1 MEDLIQK
8 LIQAKTLT
16 SALIQA
22 MFISAKKLQT
32 EQQNSET
39 WDKITQVLWFQQQSG
54 LFKLDD
60 QLLCSTCLYTVMPL
74 SGKEEFYLNE
84 VLQAIDHEINQ
95 RNNDVMIN
103 PKTTWTVSL
112 MYGMFQSN
120 FLTKSRKAN
129 TTLEVLLNSIVDL
142 LIQMAYDYSRNTFIV
157 FKTISSLK
165 KVCGTKFQ
173 DCIFTDNNQVKL
185 LNLVNHN
192 WENPITGVRDLNKI
206 IFQRL
211 ISLMDD
217 TTYQSVVKEID
228 RFYWNKAK
236 YLMLAEIIG
245 QCKGNISKLMKES
258 DWLTGLSSSLE
269 KPGLVSAGTDMYFAI
284 LKNMATED
292 DWIQMFLPIVDTIL
306 NGESTKPIEH
316 FNNYWCLQTFKKFP
330 SLVTQFEVI
339 FENTEELERKLY
351 NSLSILKQAN
361 KLGIVQK
368 NWNSRDYS
376 LLQSMVLQGIEHS
389 NVDIRMAAFDIIC
402 EFQGKTIPS
411 QLEFELVLNYLKN
424 NINSDCTVLR
434 LGMLKCLKNFLMQNH
449 SAFTTHCKNN
459 DPVDLQSLQK
469 FLIAL
474 QELVVSNLN
483 VKGNYQRKITSVKV
497 CSIVWECLID
507 IPKNKKNQTRHCD
520 TTLYKLLHDDGKWLL
535 SDETFVKKLI
545 SFLQDPSD
553 DIRENVVHL
562 LLNYY
567 SPAFKKTNL
576 LINHVID
583 EALKSIGSK
592 FFYEISCGQS
602 MFKLIVSI
610 LLKEKLE
617 LATFKT
623 VENVFTFAFNEL
635 TNENELNRDILE
647 SIENG
652 KQLHSF
658 MDIMLVVLDVCDQK
672 SYNFKISDEEIIRL
686 LKTLDNISNHFAWEE
701 NSSSSD
707 FSKIN
712 DMVEQIINKS
722 GYASKDE
729 KDNTKIS
736 GIYQMVLNCI
746 WLNVKACCDLASLMI
761 RHCDQVQYIE
771 KFLIIITR
779 VLESSRHKGAI
790 EAAGAALG
798 QAIQYLTSL
807 PDEVDI
813 SSIPHVLLK
822 NKLKELITEASKM
835 ASITRRG
842 AGLSIMVHRIVSS
855 DMKKG
860 KPLFHYFMN
869 MILETC
875 SHSED
880 LPEKLH
886 GNTDIENEKDLPKAI
901 YIHFL
906 TRIVVDSSIASDV
919 MYYSPQLAKLAFDNL
934 TSPHWQIRNAA
945 LQLYGALVP
954 KLIGQKKASGT
965 GDETIAT
972 VACDEIRTH
981 SPKLW
986 MYINH
991 QLGNISTSDKV
1002 LSHSNLVPI
1011 LNMLANS
1018 AMRYN
1023 FTSDITEE
1031 TSTNSN
1037 LLQSL
1042 ICLLD
1047 SPIYTVRRLTAKSI
1061 FNIFS
1066 FDVIY
1071 EALLKHGL
1079 VSENFLH
1086 GVLILLAHCYKHYN
1100 DKGINAQF
1108 QVIKQAIQSKLYKGR
1123 HSYLCKELYEDI
1135 FEFNASVDTLL
1146 DTMAELDANGYAP
1159 GIHSWANARLRK
1171 CVRNISWYEIS
1182 HVIEIFANRTGFENC
1197 CKALLDKIKCE
1208 NEEIPEDVLKK
1219 IAELLLACNN
1229 KFSSSEIWKILYK
1242 ISQSVE
1248 INCCTE
1254 HLLQAIQTNGHT
1266 YKLRYLLPFTVRILL
1281 GKNDEKGVV
1290 YLTTEILKLCN
1301 PEAVDV
1307 EMRYIATLAN
1317 NELSIAFHRLP
1328 DSVKVTMIKSA
1339 IILLQDEDEDVRILS
1354 TIFYKNV
1361 SQSKILPH
1369 PYICLKK
1376 LLESKLLNNVLS
1388 NPQGGINTICQDLP
1402 ALLTKTN
1409 NINASDSYN
1418 PFAND
1423 SKNIY
1428 LEVEI
1433 LQQLLHNL
1441 NVSMSVT

>member
-1 MEDLIQK
+1 MEDLLQK
-8 LIQAKTLT
+8 LLEAKTLT
-16 SALIQA
+16 NALIQEV
-22 MFISAKKLQT
+22 FISAKKLQSV
-32 EQQNSET
+32 EQNSES
-39 WDKITQVLWFQQQSG
+39 WDKVTQVLWYQLQSG
-54 LFKLDD
+54 LLKLDD
-60 QLLCSTCLYTVMPL
+60 QLLCSTCFYTIIPL
-74 SGKEEFYLNE
+74 TGKEEFYLKGL
-84 VLQAIDHEINQ
+84 LQGIDHELNQ
-95 RNNDVMIN
+95 RENDVIIN
-103 PKTTWTVSL
+103 PKTTWAVSL
-112 MYGMFQSN
+112 MYGMSQSN

-129 TTLEVLLNSIVDL
+129 TTLELLLNSTIDL

-165 KVCGTKFQ
+165 KVCGTQFQ
-173 DCIFTDNNQVKL
+173 DCIFTQNNQVRL

-192 WENPITGVRDLNKI
+192 WENPITGVRDLNKT
-206 IFQRL
+206 IFQTL
-211 ISLMDD
+211 ISLMDF
-217 TTYQSVVKEID
+217 TTYQNVVKEINT
-228 RFYWNKAK
+228 FYWNKAK
-236 YLMLAEIIG
+236 YLMLAEMIG
-245 QCKGNISKLMKES
+245 RCKGNILNLLKET
-258 DWLTGLSSSLE
+258 DWLTGLSNSLE

-284 LKNMATED
+284 LKNLASAD
-292 DWIQMFLPIVDTIL
+292 DWIQMFLPTIDSIL
-306 NGESTKPIEH
+306 NGRNTKPVEH

-330 SLVTQFEVI
+330 ALVNQFEVI

-351 NSLSILKQAN
+351 NSLSIFKQAN
-361 KLGIVQK
+361 KLGLVHK
-368 NWNSRDYS
+368 NWNSVKHWN
-376 LLQSMVLQGIEHS
+376 LLESMVLQGIEHS

-411 QLEFELVLNYLKN
+411 QIEFELILNYVKN

-449 SAFTTHCKNN
+449 AAFTTHCKNKE
-459 DPVDLQSLQK
+459 PVDLQDLLQ
-469 FLIAL
+469 FLISL
-474 QELVVSNLN
+474 QELVVSNLI

-507 IPKNKKNQTRHCD
+507 IPKNKKNQTRHSD
-520 TTLYKLLHDDGKWLL
+520 TTLYKMLLDDGKWLL
-535 SDETFVKKLI
+535 SDDAFVKKLI

-567 SPAFKKTNL
+567 SPAFKKTDL
-576 LINHVID
+576 LINHVIV
-583 EALKSIGSK
+583 EALKSIRGK

-610 LLKEKLE
+610 LLKEKLDQ
-617 LATFKT
+617 ATFKT
-623 VENVFTFAFNEL
+623 VEDVFTFAFNEL
-635 TNENELNRDILE
+635 TNENELHRDILE

-672 SYNFKISDEEIIRL
+672 SYNIKISDDEIMRL
-686 LKTLDNISNHFAWEE
+686 LKTLDTISNHFAWEE

-707 FSKIN
+707 FSKMN

-722 GYASKDE
+722 GHTAKDD
-729 KDNTKIS
+729 KDDTKIS
-736 GIYQMVLNCI
+736 GIHQMVLNCI

-761 RHCDQVQYIE
+761 RHCDQVHHIE
-771 KFLIIITR
+771 KFLLIITR

-813 SSIPHVLLK
+813 SRIPHVLLK

-880 LPEKLH
+880 IPEKLH

-986 MYINH
+986 IYINH

-1023 FTSDITEE
+1023 FSSDTTEE
-1031 TSTNSN
+1031 MSSHST

-1071 EALLKHGL
+1071 EAFMEHGL
-1079 VSENFLH
+1079 VSENFMH
-1086 GVLILLAHCYKHYN
+1086 GMLILLAHCYKHYN
-1100 DKGINAQF
+1100 DKETQF
-1108 QVIKQAIQSKLYKGR
+1108 QLIKQSIQNKLYKGT
-1123 HSYLCKELYEDI
+1123 HSYLCKEMYEDI
-1135 FEFNASVDTLL
+1135 FKLNVSVDILL
-1146 DTMAELDANGYAP
+1146 DTMTELDANVYAP
-1159 GIHSWANARLRK
+1159 GVHSWANARVRK
-1171 CVRNISWYEIS
+1171 CIKNIDWSEMSQVIDIITNRN
-1182 HVIEIFANRTGFENC
+1182 RFENYC
-1197 CKALLDKIKCE
+1197 RDLLEKIKCE
-1208 NEEIPEDVLKK
+1208 NEEIPKDVLKN
-1219 IAELLLACNN
+1219 IAELLLTCNN
-1229 KFSSSEIWKILYK
+1229 KFCSSELWKILYK
-1242 ISQSVE
+1242 ISQLVE
-1248 INCCTE
+1248 INCFTE
-1254 HLLQAIQTNGHT
+1254 SLLQAIQTNGHT

-1281 GKNDEKGVV
+1281 HKNDEKGVV
-1290 YLTTEILKLCN
+1290 YLSREVLKLCD
-1301 PEAVDV
+1301 PESVDV
-1307 EMRYIATLAN
+1307 EMRYIAALTN
-1317 NELSIAFHRLP
+1317 NEFSNAFHRLS
-1328 DSVKVTMIKSA
+1328 DAVKVITIESA
-1339 IILLQDEDEDVRILS
+1339 IILLQDEDEDVRLLS

-1361 SQSKILPH
+1361 TLSKILPH
-1369 PYICLKK
+1369 PYICLQKI
-1376 LLESKLLNNVLS
+1376 LEPKLLNSVLS
-1388 NPQGGINTICQDLP
+1388 DPQRGINMISEDLT

-1409 NINASDSYN
+1409 NANASDSYN

-1433 LQQLLHNL
+1433 LQQLVNNL
-1441 NVSMSVT
+1441 NVSQ

>member
-1 MEDLIQK
+1 MEDLTQK
-8 LIQAKTLT
+8 LLQAKTLT
-16 SALIQA
+16 NALIQA
-22 MFISAKKLQT
+22 MFISAKNLQSA
-32 EQQNSET
+32 EQNSET
-39 WDKITQVLWFQQQSG
+39 WDRVTQVFWLQLQSG
-54 LFKLDD
+54 LLKLDD
-60 QLLCSTCLYTVMPL
+60 QLLCSTCLYTIIPL
-74 SGKEEFYLNE
+74 TGKEEFYLKE
-84 VLQAIDHEINQ
+84 VLQGIDHEINQ
-95 RNNDVMIN
+95 RKSDVMIN
-103 PKTTWTVSL
+103 PKTTWAVSL

-120 FLTKSRKAN
+120 FLTKSSKAN
-129 TTLEVLLNSIVDL
+129 PTLEVLLNSIIDL

-157 FKTISSLK
+157 FKTISSYK
-165 KVCGTKFQ
+165 KVCGTQIQ
-173 DCIFTDNNQVKL
+173 DCIFTKSNQVRL

-192 WENPITGVRDLNKI
+192 WENPITGVRDLNKT
-206 IFQRL
+206 IFQTL

-217 TTYQSVVKEID
+217 TIYQSVVKEIN

-236 YLMLAEIIG
+236 YLMLAELIG
-245 QCKGNISKLMKES
+245 QCKGNISNFMKES

-284 LKNMATED
+284 LKNTTTED
-292 DWIQMFLPIVDTIL
+292 DWIQMFLPTVDRIL

-330 SLVTQFEVI
+330 SLVNQFEVI
-339 FENTEELERKLY
+339 FENIEDIERKLY

-361 KLGIVQK
+361 KLGLVQK
-368 NWNSRDYS
+368 NWNSTDYS
-376 LLQSMVLQGIEHS
+376 LLQSMVLQGIKHS

-411 QLEFELVLNYLKN
+411 QLEFDLVLNYVKN

-449 SAFTTHCKNN
+449 AAFTTHCKNN
-459 DPVDLQSLQK
+459 EPVDLQYLQK

-507 IPKNKKNQTRHCD
+507 IPKNKKNQTRHSD
-520 TTLYKLLHDDGKWLL
+520 TTLYKMLHDDGKWLL
-535 SDETFVKKLI
+535 SDEAFVKKLI

-583 EALKSIGSK
+583 EALKSIGGK

-602 MFKLIVSI
+602 MFKFIVSI
-610 LLKEKLE
+610 LLKEKLD

-623 VENVFTFAFNEL
+623 VEDVFTFAFNEL
-635 TNENELNRDILE
+635 TNEHELNRDILE

-672 SYNFKISDEEIIRL
+672 SYNFKISNEEIIRL
-686 LKTLDNISNHFAWEE
+686 LKTLDNISNHFVWEE

-707 FSKIN
+707 FSKMN
-712 DMVEQIINKS
+712 DMVEQIIYKS
-722 GYASKDE
+722 GFTSKDD

-736 GIYQMVLNCI
+736 GIHQMVLNCI

-771 KFLIIITR
+771 KFLTIITR

-798 QAIQYLTSL
+798 QAMQYLTSL

-813 SSIPHVLLK
+813 SCIPHVLLK

-880 LPEKLH
+880 LPDKLH

-1023 FTSDITEE
+1023 FSSDTTEE
-1031 TSTNSN
+1031 TSTHSN

-1042 ICLLD
+1042 FCLLD

-1071 EALLKHGL
+1071 ESLLKQGL
-1079 VSENFLH
+1079 ISENFLH

-1100 DKGINAQF
+1100 DKGTNAEF
-1108 QVIKQAIQSKLYKGR
+1108 QMTKHTFQSKLYKGR

-1135 FEFNASVDTLL
+1135 FKFNVSVDILL
-1146 DTMAELDANGYAP
+1146 DTMTELDANGYAP
-1159 GIHSWANARLRK
+1159 GIHSWANARVRK

-1182 HVIEIFANRTGFENC
+1182 CVIEIFANRTGFENC
-1197 CKALLDKIKCE
+1197 CKVLLDKIKCD
-1208 NEEIPEDVLKK
+1208 NEEIPKDVLKN
-1219 IAELLLACNN
+1219 IAELLLACSN
-1229 KFSSSEIWKILYK
+1229 KYSSSEIWKILYM
-1242 ISQSVE
+1242 ISQLVE
-1248 INCCTE
+1248 INCCTAP
-1254 HLLQAIQTNGHT
+1254 LLEAIQTNGHT

-1281 GKNDEKGVV
+1281 VKNDENGVV
-1290 YLTTEILKLCN
+1290 YLSAEILKLCD
-1301 PEAVDV
+1301 PESVDI
-1307 EMRYIATLAN
+1307 EMRYIAALAN
-1317 NELSIAFHRLP
+1317 NELSSSFHRLS
-1328 DSVKVTMIKSA
+1328 DAVKVTMIKSA

-1354 TIFYKNV
+1354 TIFYKNI

-1369 PYICLKK
+1369 PYICLQK
-1376 LLESKLLNNVLS
+1376 LLEPKLLYSVLS
-1388 NPQGGINTICQDLP
+1388 KPQTGMNTISQDLT

-1409 NINASDSYN
+1409 SINASDSYN

-1441 NVSMSVT
+1441 NVSMSIT

>member
-1 MEDLIQK
+1 
-8 LIQAKTLT
+8 
-16 SALIQA
+16 
-22 MFISAKKLQT
+22 
-32 EQQNSET
+32 
-39 WDKITQVLWFQQQSG
+39 
-54 LFKLDD
+54 
-60 QLLCSTCLYTVMPL
+60 
-74 SGKEEFYLNE
+74 
-84 VLQAIDHEINQ
+84 
-95 RNNDVMIN
+95 
-103 PKTTWTVSL
+103 
-112 MYGMFQSN
+112 
-120 FLTKSRKAN
+120 
-129 TTLEVLLNSIVDL
+129 
-142 LIQMAYDYSRNTFIV
+142 
-157 FKTISSLK
+157 
-165 KVCGTKFQ
+165 
-173 DCIFTDNNQVKL
+173 
-185 LNLVNHN
+185 
-192 WENPITGVRDLNKI
+192 
-206 IFQRL
+206 
-211 ISLMDD
+211 MDG
-217 TTYQSVVKEID
+217 TTYQNIVKEIN

-236 YLMLAEIIG
+236 YLMLAEMIG
-245 QCKGNISKLMKES
+245 QCKGNISIFFKES

-269 KPGLVSAGTDMYFAI
+269 KPGLVSAGTDMYFAL
-284 LKNMATED
+284 LKNLATED
-292 DWIQMFLPIVDTIL
+292 DWVQMFLPTVDSIL
-306 NGESTKPIEH
+306 NGESTKAIEH

-330 SLVTQFEVI
+330 SLVKQFEVI

-351 NSLSILKQAN
+351 NSLSIFKQAN
-361 KLGIVQK
+361 KLGLVQK
-368 NWNSRDYS
+368 NWNSTKDYS
-376 LLQSMVLQGIEHS
+376 LELMVVQGIEHT
-389 NVDIRMAAFDIIC
+389 NVDIRMAAFDILC
-402 EFQGKTIPS
+402 EFQGKTIPI
-411 QLEFELVLNYLKN
+411 QLEFELVLNYVKN

-434 LGMLKCLKNFLMQNH
+434 LGMLKCLKNFLMQTH
-449 SAFTTHCKNN
+449 AAFTTHCKNN
-459 DPVDLQSLQK
+459 EHVDYQYLKK

-483 VKGNYQRKITSVKV
+483 VKGNYQRNITSVKV

-507 IPKNKKNQTRHCD
+507 IPKNKKNQTRHSD
-520 TTLYKLLHDDGKWLL
+520 TTLYKMLLDDRKWLL
-535 SDETFVKKLI
+535 SEEAFVKKLI
-545 SFLQDPSD
+545 SLLQDPSD
-553 DIRENVVHL
+553 DIRENVVNL

-567 SPAFKKTNL
+567 SSAFKKTNL
-576 LINHVID
+576 MINHVID
-583 EALKSIGSK
+583 EALKSIGGK

-602 MFKLIVSI
+602 MFKLIISI
-610 LLKEKLE
+610 LLKEKLD
-617 LATFKT
+617 LARFQT
-623 VENVFTFAFNEL
+623 VEDVFTFAFNEL

-672 SYNFKISDEEIIRL
+672 SYNIQISDEEIIRL

-707 FSKIN
+707 FSKMN

-722 GYASKDE
+722 GFSSKAD

-736 GIYQMVLNCI
+736 GIHQMVLNSI

-771 KFLIIITR
+771 KFLLIITR

-965 GDETIAT
+965 GDENIAT

-986 MYINH
+986 LYINH
-991 QLGNISTSDKV
+991 QLRNISTSDKV
-1002 LSHSNLVPI
+1002 LAHSNLVPI

-1018 AMRYN
+1018 AIRYN
-1023 FTSDITEE
+1023 FSSDTTEE
-1031 TSTNSN
+1031 TSSHLN

-1071 EALLKHGL
+1071 KSLMKHGL

-1086 GVLILLAHCYKHYN
+1086 GVLILLAHCYKHN
-1100 DKGINAQF
+1100 KETKAQF
-1108 QVIKQAIQSKLYKGR
+1108 QLIKQVIQSQLYKGR
-1123 HSYLCKELYEDI
+1123 HSYVCKELYEDI
-1135 FEFNASVDTLL
+1135 FEFDVSVDTLL
-1146 DTMAELDANGYAP
+1146 DTMTELDTYGFAP
-1159 GIHSWANARLRK
+1159 GIHSWANARARK
-1171 CVRNISWYEIS
+1171 CVKNISWYEIS
-1182 HVIEIFANRTGFENC
+1182 HVIEIFTNRTGFENC
-1197 CKALLDKIKCE
+1197 CKDLLDKIKCE
-1208 NEEIPEDVLKK
+1208 FVEIPNDVLTN

-1242 ISQSVE
+1242 ISQLVD
-1248 INCCTE
+1248 INCFTGP
-1254 HLLQAIQTNGHT
+1254 LLHAIQTNGHI

-1281 GKNDEKGVV
+1281 GKNDAKSVV
-1290 YLTTEILKLCN
+1290 YLSKEVLKLCD
-1301 PEAVDV
+1301 PESVDV
-1307 EMRYIATLAN
+1307 EMRYIAALAN
-1317 NELSIAFHRLP
+1317 NELSSSFHSLS
-1328 DSVKVTMIKSA
+1328 DAVKVTMIESA

-1354 TIFYKNV
+1354 TTFYKNI

-1369 PYICLKK
+1369 PYLCLQK
-1376 LLESKLLNNVLS
+1376 LMEPKLLNRVLS
-1388 NPQGGINTICQDLP
+1388 NPQRGINTIVQDLT

-1409 NINASDSYN
+1409 NVNASDSYN

-1433 LQQLLHNL
+1433 LQQLVNNL
-1441 NVSMSVT
+1441 NVSQ